1 MILILSDRRDTTV
14 RRVLPKIER
23 LGVPVTSWDSGEFP
37 ARSRVTAAFA
47 DGSRRLTPDTGAQV
61 VDLTTVT
68 AVWNLRP
75 NRSVAAA
82 NVSDPT
88 HRAHVEWQS
97 RFHLDGVWE
106 LVRARGLPVSD
117 AIAAWPAA

>member
-23 LGVPVTSWDSGEFP
+23 LGVPVTWWDSGEFP

-61 VDLTTVT
+61 VDLHT
-68 AVWNLRP
+68 AVHLALTGNGEHVFLEIDP
-75 NRSVAAA
+75 NGAWA
-82 NVSDPT
+82 P
-88 HRAHVEWQS
+88 VEES
-97 RFHLDGVWE
+97 T
-106 LVRARGLPVSD
+106 GLPVSD